1 MQKLTIEN
9 QLNIKNETIAFHFH
23 SNNFEKHTH
32 DYFEIM
38 LITENFGTHTLNG
51 KTFQLKTHEAC
62 IIKPTDEHSLS
73 CPSNKESRH
82 LNIMISVPQFRLL
95 CNAIDVSL
103 FSQLNNTEHP
113 ENTIKLSQHD
123 FNKILNFAYKYQSLS
138 TSHIAKKSGILN
150 CLTLSLLEEFYLSS
164 TTIAEQIPSWLK
176 TFINNLSTIEYLEMK
191 PSEVFEKIPYSY
203 SNFEKLFKKHMSIP
217 FVSYFNNLKIEYA
230 KSLLKTT
237 DFSVITIANKI
248 CMHSLG
254 HFYNVF
260 KEKTGQT
267 PTQYRK
273 QHKII
278 PY

>member
-1 MQKLTIEN
+1 MQKLTLEN
-9 QLNIKNETIAFHFH
+9 QLNINTETIAFHFH
-23 SNNFEKHTH
+23 GNNFEEHSH
-32 DYFEIM
+32 NYFEIM
-38 LITENFGTHTLNG
+38 LITESSGMHTLNG
-51 KTFQLKTHEAC
+51 KTFKLKAQEAC
-62 IIKPTDEHSLS
+62 IIKPTDKHSLS
-73 CPSNKESRH
+73 CPQNKESRH
-82 LNIMISVPQFRLL
+82 LNIMISIPQFRLL
-95 CNAIDVSL
+95 CNAIDVYL
-103 FSQLNNTEHP
+103 FTKLENIEYPQ
-113 ENTIKLSQHD
+113 NTIKLSQHD

-138 TSHIAKKSGILN
+138 TLHSAKKSGILN
-150 CLTLSLLEEFYLSS
+150 CLTLSLLQEFYLS
-164 TTIAEQIPSWLK
+164 TTDVIEQIPSWLK
-176 TFINNLSTIEYLEMK
+176 TFINNLSSIEYLEMK
-191 PSEVFEKIPYSY
+191 PSEVFKKIPYSY
-203 SNFEKLFKKHMSIP
+203 SNFEKLFKKYIGKS
-217 FVSYFNNLKIEYA
+217 FVSYFNDNKIEYA